1 LKSRP
6 AHVPEAGTEVL
17 LRINHSAQTRISATS
32 IGKQAADI
40 LDDQRDGRV
49 LAVFERS
56 FYVQFEADV
65 ICIGIASIGRGP
77 LHVLLAPDSIA
88 STQTICQGDSIRV
101 VATGYTQSEQVT
113 VAYFSGAVIGI
124 PIVPC
129 AIKNVRQALTHLM
142 PVTTQGFA
150 CLSVSSC
157 LLYRENTSNSQHVLS
172 SVAALCNTAISNV
185 DERFLKQTLPPIQN
199 LFVWLES
206 ALQVPVENSPDTSP
220 PIVGLLGAGPGLTP
234 SGDDLLAG
242 VLLALYRVQRDDLA
256 ATLWQVLEPELVQR
270 TNIISGA
277 HLRMAARGLC
287 SEPVLSL
294 LDCVFPEAVLVAFST
309 RTTFLRISCG

>member
-65 ICIGIASIGRGP
+65 IS
-77 LHVLLAPDSIA
+77 
-88 STQTICQGDSIRV
+88 
-101 VATGYTQSEQVT
+101 
-113 VAYFSGAVIGI
+113 YFSGAVIGI

-294 LDCVFPEAVLVAFST
+294 LDCVFPDGSSDGRQFSWHS
-309 RTTFLRISCG
+309 RQEQHFSG